1 MIEIALRA
9 VKAQEFTVTLNE
21 QSCMIR
27 LNQRSTGLY
36 MDLTVND
43 KPVLQGVV
51 CLNCN
56 KIVRYS
62 YLRFSGELF
71 FADLNGSSDPHW
83 EGLGQRYKLYY
94 LFPGE
99 VTQ

>member
-21 QSCMIR
+21 QSCVIR
-27 LNQRSTGLY
+27 LNQRSIGMY
-36 MDLTVND
+36 IDLAVENT
-43 KPVLQGVV
+43 PVLQGVL
-51 CLNCN
+51 CLNGN

-71 FADLNGSSDPHW
+71 FADLNGSSDPYW

-99 VTQ
+99 VVQ

>member
-9 VKAQEFTVTLNE
+9 AKAQEFTVTLNE

-56 KIVRYS
+56 KMVRYS
-62 YLRFSGELF
+62 YLRFQGELF
-71 FADLNGSSDPHW
+71 FADLDGSSDPLW

-94 LFPGE
+94 LFPRE
-99 VTQ
+99 VTP